1 MNKIVTQNSKLKTQH
16 WVDWHSHILPNLD
29 DGAKD
34 MAESLA
40 IAAVLAEAGFSEVH
54 CTPHSISGAYEASP
68 VRVRQG
74 VLELQE
80 AIDREGIPLRVA
92 AGSEY
97 YCDEFLSKRLE
108 DPLTLGET
116 NLLLMEAPLQ
126 ASNDQLSSIVYQV
139 ALRGYTP
146 LIAHPER
153 CALLQPEE
161 NTESAANG
169 IIGTVLRFASAKFG
183 SRVYGLNLEPRTS
196 NSEPD
201 LSSLLRSMGSCFQG
215 NLGSFAGIYGE
226 QVRKAAIK
234 NLQDGLYDCLGTDA
248 HSSRRLAS
256 WLKRGLR
263 EVESHVG
270 ADGLAALLAGP
281 AATAGN
287 NEKKLVAA
295 R

>member
-1 MNKIVTQNSKLKTQH
+1 MI
-16 WVDWHSHILPNLD
+16 DFHSHILPCLD

-34 MAESLA
+34 MTESLA
-40 IAAVLAEAGFSEVH
+40 IAAVLAEAGFAEVH
-54 CTPHSISGAYEASP
+54 CTPHFISGAYEASP

-97 YCDEFLSKRLE
+97 YCDEFLSKRLD
-108 DPLTLGET
+108 DPLTLGDT

-126 ASNDQLSSIVYQV
+126 ASNDQLSAIVYQV

-153 CALLQPEE
+153 CSLLQPEE
-161 NTESAANG
+161 KTESAASG
-169 IIGTVLRFASAKFG
+169 IIGTVLRFASARFG
-183 SRVYGLNLEPRTS
+183 TQNSKLKTQ
-196 NSEPD
+196 NSEFSERTLPEI
-201 LSSLLRSMGSCFQG
+201 LRSMGCCFQG

-226 QVRKAAIK
+226 QVRKAAVR
-234 NLQDGLYDCLGTDA
+234 NLQDGLYDCLGSDA

-256 WLKRGLR
+256 WLKRGLS

-281 AATAGN
+281 GAATRAA
-287 NEKKLVAA
+287 EKKLSFA
-295 R
+295 